1 MDQNLTVFLIPSVLI
16 SKTSKTT
23 DWAPNH
29 DSTSTMCF
37 RWLYTHSLL
46 CLSPDHLCAQ
56 WQWFETKVLLVAT
69 YFQSSSSNLANLF
82 PLRPFLTRFPRT
94 GPMLGLCWIFIF
106 LIFKGHDFQI
116 LSICRYFFSPSTSSS
131 VLHLS
136 GYLTNLRLHHSV
148 VVAYKYWIEIDHSRP
163 LKFFLS
169 LGPWKQ
175 NIMK

>member
-1 MDQNLTVFLIPSVLI
+1 MT
-16 SKTSKTT
+16 
-23 DWAPNH
+23 APPPCVS
-29 DSTSTMCF
+29 DGC
-37 RWLYTHSLL
+37 THTHCCASLL
-46 CLSPDHLCAQ
+46 TTSVHSDNDLKQRFYSLPLI
-56 WQWFETKVLLVAT
+56 F
-69 YFQSSSSNLANLF
+69 NLALVIWQNLF

-94 GPMLGLCWIFIF
+94 GPMLDLWWIFIF

-136 GYLTNLRLHHSV
+136 GYLTNLRLHHAETCQVFSSLLFANHYSV

>member
-1 MDQNLTVFLIPSVLI
+1 M
-16 SKTSKTT
+16 
-23 DWAPNH
+23 
-29 DSTSTMCF
+29 
-37 RWLYTHSLL
+37 
-46 CLSPDHLCAQ
+46 
-56 WQWFETKVLLVAT
+56 
-69 YFQSSSSNLANLF
+69 ANLF

-136 GYLTNLRLHHSV
+136 GYLKNLRLHHAETCQVFSSLLFANHYSV

-163 LKFFLS
+163 LKFFFKSGS
-169 LGPWKQ
+169 LEAKYNEIMTGFTLLCRYQ
-175 NIMK
+175 HVIVNILIYCVTVTVMW